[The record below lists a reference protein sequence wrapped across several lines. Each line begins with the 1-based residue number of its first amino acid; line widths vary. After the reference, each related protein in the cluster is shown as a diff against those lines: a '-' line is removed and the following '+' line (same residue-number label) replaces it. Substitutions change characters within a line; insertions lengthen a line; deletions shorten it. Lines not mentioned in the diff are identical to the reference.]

1 MLTVSSRIPLRTLFV
16 PILLPLASCMRASAH
31 IEPSAMVPRSVVD
44 QLLAADRA
52 FATAA
57 VRTDVA
63 DALEPMFTDDVIMPL
78 PDRRFAMTRAE
89 AVQSLR
95 SNADNAGGRLAWAPI
110 RAGIS
115 ADGQHG
121 FTFGYMTLHRAA
133 GDSVPLK
140 YMAYWVRTP
149 EGWRVAAYKRARR
162 PPGEVSLA
170 MMPPALPERL
180 VPPTR
185 DAAVIER
192 HRESLDAAERS
203 FSNLAQHMGL
213 GLAFQMTG
221 RPDAVNMG
229 GPDSPEF
236 VVGAEAIGR
245 SIGANAPPGSS
256 PVSWA
261 PDVRV
266 LVASSGDLGVTI
278 GYIRSN
284 DPNAPAN
291 SAVPFF
297 TIWRRSMSQEPWR
310 YIAE

>member
-1 MLTVSSRIPLRTLFV
+1 MSSRILFV
-16 PILLPLASCMRASAH
+16 ALLVAILLPFTSCARVSAR
-31 IEPSAMVPRSVVD
+31 PAPAATSPQAVVD
-44 QLLAADRA
+44 ELLAADRA
-52 FATAA
+52 FAAA
-57 VRTDVA
+57 AASTDVA
-63 DALEPMFTDDVIMPL
+63 GALEPMLLDDVIMPL

-89 AVQSLR
+89 AVQFLR
-95 SNADNAGGRLAWAPI
+95 TNPDNAGAHLGWAPI
-110 RAGIS
+110 RGGIS

-121 FTFGYMTLHRAA
+121 FTFGYMSLHRAA

-149 EGWRVAAYKRARR
+149 AGWRVAAYKRARR
-162 PPGEVSLA
+162 PAGDVSLA
-170 MMPPALPERL
+170 MMPPALPAQL
-180 VPPTR
+180 VPPTI
-185 DAAVIER
+185 DVAVIER

-203 FSNLAQHMGL
+203 FSNVAQHMGL
-213 GLAFQMTG
+213 GPAFQMTG
-221 RPDAVNMG
+221 RADAVNMG
-229 GPDSPEF
+229 GPSSPEF
-236 VVGAEAIGR
+236 VVGADAIGR
-245 SIGANAPPGSS
+245 SIGANAPVGSS

-291 SAVPFF
+291 SAAPFF
-297 TIWRRSMSQEPWR
+297 TIWRRSTAQDPWR